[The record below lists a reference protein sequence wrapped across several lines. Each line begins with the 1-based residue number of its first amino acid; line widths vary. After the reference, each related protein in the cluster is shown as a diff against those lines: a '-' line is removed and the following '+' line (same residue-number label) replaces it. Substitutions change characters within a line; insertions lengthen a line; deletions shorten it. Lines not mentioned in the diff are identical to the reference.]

1 MKKIGFVVFAVFV
14 VGFIVLAMLYQ
25 SGTIG
30 VGEKIDPGEKTAR
43 KIIADQEELAWRE
56 LTSTEQTIFYS
67 AVGTV
72 RSREEINL
80 ISRLPAARVLQV
92 QVDSGEAFAENEVLV
107 RLEDSDLQ
115 AQVNAA
121 RENLHAAESRLQ
133 FARTDYERNRRL
145 LDSQTITKRQF
156 EESESTFNAAQAQV
170 AMLQHELNNAQVALT
185 FSVIKAPFA
194 GIVSER
200 QVDPGD
206 LATPQN
212 TLLKVFN
219 PGKLQLRVP
228 IRESLFSRIKLGDT
242 LQVSVE
248 STGQVYAAEVR
259 EIIPSVDPGSRT
271 FLINACF
278 AGDTAGLFPGM
289 FATCN
294 IPIGQKQA
302 LTVPAEAI
310 TKVGQLE
317 YLTVPNQSDEPEMRL
332 VKTIP
337 VAGSELREVIS
348 GAQPGMKYRL

>member
-1 MKKIGFVVFAVFV
+1 MKKIGFVVFAVLV
-14 VGFIVLAMLYQ
+14 VGFIVFAMMYQ

-30 VGEKIDPGEKTAR
+30 SGEKTPPGEKMVAKSKSQHER
-43 KIIADQEELAWRE
+43 NW
-56 LTSTEQTIFYS
+56 QTVANSEVPIYYS

-92 QVDSGEAFAENEVLV
+92 NVDSGEAFAEDEVLV

-121 RENLHAAESRLQ
+121 QENLHAAESRLQ
-133 FARTDYERNRRL
+133 FARTDYERNRGL
-145 LDSQTITKRQF
+145 FDSQTIARRQF
-156 EESESTFNAAQAQV
+156 EESESIFNAAQAQV
-170 AMLQHELNNAQVALT
+170 AMLQHELNNAQVALA

-200 QVDPGD
+200 QADPGD

-219 PGKLQLRVP
+219 PAKLQLRVP
-228 IRESLFSRIKLGDT
+228 IRESLFSRIKLDDQ
-242 LQVSVE
+242 LQVAVE
-248 STGQVYAAEVR
+248 STGRIYAAEVR
-259 EIIPSVDPGSRT
+259 EIVPSVDPGSRT

-278 AGDTAGLFPGM
+278 AGDTTGLNPGM
-289 FATCN
+289 FATCR
-294 IPIGQKQA
+294 IPVDVRQA
-302 LTVPAEAI
+302 LTVPVNAI

-317 YLTVPNQSDEPEMRL
+317 YLTVPNQDDEPELRL

-337 VAGSELREVIS
+337 VPDSGLREIIS
-348 GAQPGMKYRL
+348 GAYAGLKYLL